1 MNGTYKENRMN
12 SQRPAARQRTVN
24 MRNVYVASFFAVA
37 ALLLVLSMF
46 LFFNV
51 SEIKIEGV
59 TLYEQDQILGVGG
72 NYPQSAGTHIRPC
85 GD

>member
-37 ALLLVLSMF
+37 ALLLVLS
-46 LFFNV
+46 L
-51 SEIKIEGV
+51 SLI
-59 TLYEQDQILGVGG
+59 
-72 NYPQSAGTHIRPC
+72 HI
-85 GD
+85 